1 MFACGTKLVQIHRRG
16 LQHSICQSPPIN
28 RLFAET
34 LAWAPALKVS
44 TSTESQAVPAQHQSS
59 KLETAQSFTAKIS
72 EFGPGWTPDAS
83 PAAPCTTVTYT
94 YAVTPSS
101 WEGQTYFWSHPDY
114 CLYLSCSSCRTCQV
128 QGAILKKNKIELKKK
143 NTISLYKKM
152 PSNQIPSHSYCTHAI
167 TLVQGT

>member
-59 KLETAQSFTAKIS
+59 KLETAQSLIVKIS

-128 QGAILKKNKIELKKK
+128 QGAILKKKNWIEEEKTPYPCTKKCPQ
-143 NTISLYKKM
+143 TRFHPIL
-152 PSNQIPSHSYCTHAI
+152 THAI